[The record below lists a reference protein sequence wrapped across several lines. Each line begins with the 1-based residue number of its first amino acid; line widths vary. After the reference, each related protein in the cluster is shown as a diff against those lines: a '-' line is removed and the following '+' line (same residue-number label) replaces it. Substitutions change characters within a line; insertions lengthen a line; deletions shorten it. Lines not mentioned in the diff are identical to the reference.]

1 MCFQDLDVGA
11 KNVKLYVNKSLVFD
25 GQLDKGGGEAPAN
38 QSIPVGL
45 KNEQIEG
52 VENGSNAPSEEGRG
66 AQRMTGTAGD
76 EELGATGSQ
85 PAGVAGDVA
94 VSSPGTL
101 FGERMNSPGCIK
113 DSLSK
118 LEDDVSSPAAL
129 ASVGGERAPAPR
141 PPVECP
147 PLGQELSQT
156 LQLENLP
163 GRKVSAP
170 GKTPAWLQPS
180 CTGKGRRQGGGKPKP
195 LWLCPEKPPHG
206 TDGLV
211 PEDEDVFREGP
222 AEAEDEGPRREP
234 GRASSR
240 NAISE
245 DRAPRVTPNVCRDDF
260 DIFEQPSNRER
271 PASGRRAR
279 KDALSSGHGDG
290 QPAGRG
296 KLGGA
301 V

>member
-1 MCFQDLDVGA
+1 M
-11 KNVKLYVNKSLVFD
+11 NLYVNKSLIFE
-25 GQLDKGGGEAPAN
+25 GQLDKGGEEAPAS

-45 KNEQIEG
+45 RNEQIEG
-52 VENGSNAPSEEGRG
+52 VESGSNAPSEEGRG
-66 AQRMTGTAGD
+66 AQRMAGTAGD
-76 EELGATGSQ
+76 EELSAPGSQ
-85 PAGVAGDVA
+85 PAGVVGDVA

-101 FGERMNSPGCIK
+101 LGERMHSPGCIK

-118 LEDDVSSPAAL
+118 VEDDVSSSAAPT
-129 ASVGGERAPAPR
+129 SVGGARAPAPG

-195 LWLCPEKPPHG
+195 LWLCPEKPP
-206 TDGLV
+206 DGMDGPV
-211 PEDEDVFREGP
+211 PQEDEDVFREGP
-222 AEAEDEGPRREP
+222 AEARDDGPRREP
-234 GRASSR
+234 GRASSQ

-245 DRAPRVTPNVCRDDF
+245 DRAPRVTPNVYRDDF

-279 KDALSSGHGDG
+279 KDALSSGHSDG
-290 QPAGRG
+290 QPASRG
-296 KLGGA
+296 KLGGQSD
-301 V
+301 